1 MVNIDKK
8 ALTAEQRTL
17 EFREGLA
24 VLVLEVAKVRPLF
37 DFVLDKDCLTKDWNR
52 HKENGV
58 GGGTGGYDE
67 KVYRVKVYQDGEQLG
82 ALHTTTRYAR
92 NVGNELVYGVESFRI
107 NKERG
112 NSNTTYSK
120 DMKVALRSVKKSMVA
135 RANNEL
141 IHHIKNNVATGL
153 QELYHMVMGGVR
165 YSINMQQEAMGY
177 AMKAYEA
184 HLKGATEVTMPVK
197 LVSVGD
203 LDEHHR
209 RMEKVMSL
217 TKLTMMYESKTGYC
231 IHVQPDEK
239 IVCYSLAEDV
249 VRKYASFDELPKEVA
264 EKFAMFKIIPEN
276 DAYEHLGVKLK
287 NDMFF
292 IVQ

>member
-1 MVNIDKK
+1 MVHIDKK
-8 ALTAEQRTL
+8 ALTVEQRTL
-17 EFREGLA
+17 EFRDGLA

-37 DFVLDKDCLTKDWNR
+37 DFVLDKDCLTKDWCR
-52 HKENGV
+52 EK
-58 GGGTGGYDE
+58 GGYDE
-67 KVYRVKVYQDGEQLG
+67 KVYRVKVYQDGEHLG
-82 ALHTTTRYAR
+82 ALHSTTRYAR
-92 NVGNELVYGVESFRI
+92 DVGNEQVYGIESFRI
-107 NKERG
+107 HKERG
-112 NSNTTYSK
+112 SNNTTFTK
-120 DMKVALRSVKKSMVA
+120 DMKVALRAVKKNMVA
-135 RANNEL
+135 RANAEL
-141 IHHIKNNVATGL
+141 VQHIKNNVATGL
-153 QELYHMVMGGVR
+153 SELYHMAMGAVR

-184 HLKGATEVTMPVK
+184 HLKGATELTMPVK

-209 RMEKVMSL
+209 RMEKVMSM
-217 TKLTMMYESKTGYC
+217 TKLNMMYESKIGYC

-249 VRKYASFDELPKEVA
+249 VRKYASFDELPKDVA

-287 NDMFF
+287 NNMLF
-292 IVQ
+292 IAQ

>member
-52 HKENGV
+52 DK
-58 GGGTGGYDE
+58 GGYDE
-67 KVYRVKVYQDGEQLG
+67 KVYRVKVYQDGEHLG
-82 ALHTTTRYAR
+82 ALHSTTRYAR
-92 NVGNELVYGVESFRI
+92 DVGNEKVYGVESFRI

-112 NSNTTYSK
+112 SSNTTFTK
-120 DMKVALRSVKKSMVA
+120 DMKVALRSVKKNMVA

-141 IHHIKNNVATGL
+141 IHHIKNTVSTGL
-153 QELYHMVMGGVR
+153 SELYHISMGAVR

-184 HLKGATEVTMPVK
+184 HLKGATELTMPVK

-203 LDEHHR
+203 IDEHHR
-209 RMEKVMSL
+209 RMEKVMSM
-217 TKLTMMYESKTGYC
+217 TKLSMMYESKTGYC

-239 IVCYSLAEDV
+239 IVCYSLAEDTV
-249 VRKYASFDELPKEVA
+249 QKHASIDGLPKDVA
-264 EKFAMFKIIPEN
+264 EKFAMFKILSEN

-287 NDMFF
+287 DNMFF
-292 IVQ
+292 IVP

>member
-52 HKENGV
+52 DK
-58 GGGTGGYDE
+58 GGYDE
-67 KVYRVKVYQDGEQLG
+67 KVYRVKVYQDGEHLG
-82 ALHTTTRYAR
+82 ALHSTTRYAR
-92 NVGNELVYGVESFRI
+92 DVGNEKVYGVESFRI

-141 IHHIKNNVATGL
+141 IYHIKNNVATGL
-153 QELYHMVMGGVR
+153 QELYHMNMGAVR

-209 RMEKVMSL
+209 RMEKVMSM
-217 TKLTMMYESKTGYC
+217 TKLSMMYESKTGYC

-249 VRKYASFDELPKEVA
+249 VHKYASFDELPKDVA

>member
-52 HKENGV
+52 DKAMPN
-58 GGGTGGYDE
+58 GGTGGYDE

-141 IHHIKNNVATGL
+141 IHHIKNNVGTGL
-153 QELYHMVMGGVR
+153 HELYHMVMGGVR

-184 HLKGATEVTMPVK
+184 HLKGETEVAMPVK
-197 LVSVGD
+197 LVSIGD
-203 LDEHHR
+203 LDEHHK

-231 IHVQPDEK
+231 MHVQPDEK

-249 VRKYASFDELPKEVA
+249 VHKYASFDELPKDVA

-287 NDMFF
+287 HDMFF

>member
-52 HKENGV
+52 DKAMPN
-58 GGGTGGYDE
+58 GGTGGYDE

-92 NVGNELVYGVESFRI
+92 NAGNELVYGVESFRI

-120 DMKVALRSVKKSMVA
+120 DMKVTLRSVKKSMVA

-141 IHHIKNNVATGL
+141 IHHIKNNVGTGL
-153 QELYHMVMGGVR
+153 HELYHMAMGAVR
-165 YSINMQQEAMGY
+165 YSVNIQQEALNY
-177 AMKAYEA
+177 TMKAYEA
-184 HLKGATEVTMPVK
+184 HLKGATEVAMPVK
-197 LVSVGD
+197 LASVND

-217 TKLTMMYESKTGYC
+217 TKLSMMYESKTGYC
-231 IHVQPDEK
+231 LHVQPDEK
-239 IVCYSLAEDV
+239 IVCYSLVEDTV
-249 VRKYASFDELPKEVA
+249 HKHASIDELPKDVA
-264 EKFAMFKIIPEN
+264 EKFAMFKILPEN

-287 NDMFF
+287 DNMFF